1 MNKQDNES
9 LIQELEQRLEWYMM
23 EASDEEF
30 NADEVQALMK
40 WLDSLKG
47 DEAEKIEEELP
58 AEEAL
63 KDFWNYYAEREE
75 EERLLNKDT
84 KTTKED
90 TVKEHKIRKYL
101 RRHKMIAAAAAVLI
115 VALLGGSWQV
125 VANAEKHGGFFWW
138 MDKSEEGTTM
148 ITSPDEDL
156 DRNNITSSYYAI
168 EDVPEKYRKYAEI
181 PLGLSTLQ
189 EYELNVIKIMQR
201 ATAVDLYV
209 FMQDEAEDIVEF
221 EIRIY
226 PQNVLRIRESY
237 IGYDFEE
244 ELEKDGV
251 TYEVFE
257 KKELDGRQKYIVY
270 FYFENVKYAI
280 VGIEDRNFIK
290 NVIMEC
296 GRIVTE
302 NNSI

>member
-63 KDFWNYYAEREE
+63 KDFWNYYAERAE

-148 ITSPDEDL
+148 ITSPEDGGDL
-156 DRNNITSSYYAI
+156 LENNKTEYYSNL
-168 EDVPEKYRKYAEI
+168 EDVPEEYREYVRV
-181 PLGLSTLQ
+181 PLDLSTMK
-189 EYELNVIKIMQR
+189 EHEVSVIKVVLGDRSTEI
-201 ATAVDLYV
+201 YV
-209 FMQDEAEDIVEF
+209 YWEDTKDDNIRC
-221 EIRIY
+221 EIKVY
-226 PQNVLRIRESY
+226 PQKILRIRD
-237 IGYDFEE
+237 GYPGYNFYEEFEE
-244 ELEKDGV
+244 DG
-251 TYEVFE
+251 
-257 KKELDGRQKYIVY
+257 
-270 FYFENVKYAI
+270 
-280 VGIEDRNFIK
+280 IK
-290 NVIMEC
+290 
-296 GRIVTE
+296 
-302 NNSI
+302 